1 MKCDKNQQLKDD
13 LRDMTTALGRQP
25 QEHQMNTKR
34 SLRHEISPTSSKH
47 IQTHSN
53 PMDPNISLEI
63 TYSSGSYR
71 NPLITTVHKLKHI
84 QILPKKVLGS
94 IV

>member
-1 MKCDKNQQLKDD
+1 MKCGKNQQLKDD
-13 LRDMTTALGRQP
+13 LRDVTAALGRQP

-53 PMDPNISLEI
+53 LMDPNISLES
-63 TYSSGSYR
+63 TYNSGSYR
-71 NPLITTVHKLKHI
+71 NPLITTIHKLRHS
-84 QILPKKVLGS
+84 QIHPKKVLGY
-94 IV
+94 I